1 MAIIGIEKLSAEI
14 ENELS
19 LYHTDVKN
27 QLKKVTGKYA
37 KELVKK
43 TKATA
48 PVGFRNSNKYRDS
61 IACKL
66 QSETLNGVNW
76 IWYVNSKD
84 SNYRLTHLL
93 VHGHAKRGGGR
104 TRENHFLTRAVEEI
118 EKDYIREIEAI
129 INNG

>member
-14 ENELS
+14 NDELA
-19 LYHTDVKN
+19 LYSTNVKN

-48 PVGFRNSNKYRDS
+48 PVGSRKTDKYRDS

-66 QSETLNGVNW
+66 QRETLNGVSW

-84 SNYRLTHLL
+84 SNYRLTHLI
-93 VHGHAKRGGGR
+93 VHGHAKRNGGR
-104 TRENHFLTRAVEEI
+104 TRENHFLTRSVEEI
-118 EKDYIREIEAI
+118 EQDYINEIEAI
-129 INNG
+129 IKNG